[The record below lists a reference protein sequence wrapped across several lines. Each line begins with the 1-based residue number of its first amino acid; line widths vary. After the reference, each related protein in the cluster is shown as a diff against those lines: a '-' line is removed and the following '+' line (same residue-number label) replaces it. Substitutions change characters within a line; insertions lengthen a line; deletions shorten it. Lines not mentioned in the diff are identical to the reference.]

1 MIAQESE
8 NHNINFLGFDFGRI
22 LDKLQGW
29 GENILLKL
37 PNFILAVLI
46 CIIFWFL
53 AKYVSKFVRNVL
65 MRKVSQASVKVI
77 AGKTAFAVTVL
88 VGFFFALG
96 VMDLDKVLTSVLA
109 GAGVVGLAIGLAL
122 QGTLSNT
129 FSGVILSF
137 LPRIQLGDWVETNGF
152 AGSVEDINLRSIVIR
167 EADNNFVMIPNSLII
182 DSPFK
187 NYTQTSRSRV
197 FINCGVGYE
206 SDLELVEKL
215 TVDTILK
222 EFPQQS
228 SEEVEFY
235 YQEFG
240 DSSINFV
247 LRFWADVRKKRD
259 ILKAQNIAIKA
270 IKKAYDA
277 QDINIPFPIRTL
289 DFAKNKFRSET
300 LTIAQ
305 SDNSSEGT
313 EKVVSPDS
321 DS

>member
-8 NHNINFLGFDFGRI
+8 NDNINFLGFDFGRI

-65 MRKVSQASVKVI
+65 MRKVSQASVKVM

-270 IKKAYDA
+270 IKKVYDA

>member
-8 NHNINFLGFDFGRI
+8 NDNINFLGFDFGRI

-65 MRKVSQASVKVI
+65 MRKVSQASVKVM

-270 IKKAYDA
+270 IKKVYDA

-313 EKVVSPDS
+313 EKVVSPDA

>member
-1 MIAQESE
+1 M
-8 NHNINFLGFDFGRI
+8 
-22 LDKLQGW
+22 
-29 GENILLKL
+29 
-37 PNFILAVLI
+37 
-46 CIIFWFL
+46 
-53 AKYVSKFVRNVL
+53 
-65 MRKVSQASVKVI
+65 
-77 AGKTAFAVTVL
+77 
-88 VGFFFALG
+88 
-96 VMDLDKVLTSVLA
+96 
-109 GAGVVGLAIGLAL
+109 
-122 QGTLSNT
+122 
-129 FSGVILSF
+129 
-137 LPRIQLGDWVETNGF
+137 PRIQLGDWVETNGF

>member
-1 MIAQESE
+1 MILQDSD
-8 NHNINFLGFDFGRI
+8 NSDLDFLGFDFGK
-22 LDKLQGW
+22 LVTKLQGW
-29 GENILLKL
+29 GEAIILKL
-37 PNFILAVLI
+37 PNFILAVLVFI
-46 CIIFWFL
+46 LFWIL

-65 MRKVSQASVKVI
+65 MRRVSQDSIKVI
-77 AGKTAFAVTVL
+77 TGKTSFAVTVL
-88 VGFFFALG
+88 IGFFIALG
-96 VMDLDKVLTSVLA
+96 IMDLDKVLTSVLA

-152 AGSVEDINLRSIVIR
+152 AGAVEDINLRSIVLR

-206 SDLELVEKL
+206 SDLEMVEKV
-215 TVDTILK
+215 TVETILK
-222 EFPQQS
+222 EFPQQGV
-228 SEEVEFY
+228 EEIEFY

-240 DSSINFV
+240 DSSINFI

-259 ILKAQNIAIKA
+259 VLIAQNKAIKA
-270 IKKAYDA
+270 IKKVYDA
-277 QDINIPFPIRTL
+277 NDINIPFPIRTL

-300 LTIAQ
+300 ITIAQ
-305 SDNSSEGT
+305 PKESQIEEGPISESDES
-313 EKVVSPDS
+313 
-321 DS
+321 

>member
-8 NHNINFLGFDFGRI
+8 NHDINFLGFDFGRI

-46 CIIFWFL
+46 CIIFWIL

-65 MRKVSQASVKVI
+65 MRKVSQASVKVM

-305 SDNSSEGT
+305 SDNSSEGI
-313 EKVVSPDS
+313 EQVVSPDS